1 MRYQVGI
8 KRLFGRI
15 RWNVMTLVVAGAVLG
30 LAGVACF
37 ETEDESSERSSRQE
51 DRFEQPARESVFE
64 TPVDDRADTHSSQGF
79 SGTGVFVNGFELG
92 ARELME
98 LEYIL
103 QSQIYPGYY
112 WLDAQGNYGYEGGS
126 ALGNLYYGQSGGG
139 YIERNQ
145 GGYLGSD
152 GQTSYYFDP
161 QTGCSVIPGEGLSC

>member
-8 KRLFGRI
+8 KGLFGRI
-15 RWNVMTLVVAGAVLG
+15 RWNVMALIVAGALLG
-30 LAGVACF
+30 LASVACL
-37 ETEDESSERSSRQE
+37 ETEESSERSSRHE
-51 DRFEQPARESVFE
+51 DGVESPADDSVFE
-64 TPVDDRADTHSSQGF
+64 MPNGDGFDTRSNPGF

-92 ARELME
+92 PSELME
-98 LEYIL
+98 LEYVL

-112 WLDAQGNYGYEGGS
+112 WLDNQGNYGYEGGS
-126 ALGNLYYGQSGGG
+126 ALGSLYYGQSGGG

-145 GGYLGSD
+145 GGYIGGD